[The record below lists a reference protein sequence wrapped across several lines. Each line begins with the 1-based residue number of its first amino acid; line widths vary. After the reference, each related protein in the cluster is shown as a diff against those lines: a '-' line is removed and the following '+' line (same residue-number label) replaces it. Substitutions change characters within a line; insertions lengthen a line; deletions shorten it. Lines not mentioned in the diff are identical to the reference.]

1 MIDPVGTAAPLSP
14 LTSPTS
20 PPPRDA
26 KLQQAVEQLEGV
38 FVQQLYKAM
47 RESIPQEEGIV
58 SGGAG
63 EEIFTALMDQHLAAE
78 TPKHWERGLADA
90 LYRQLSQQINP
101 TMPSDDAVTAA
112 SLPDPVRQPDR

>member
-1 MIDPVGTAAPLSP
+1 MIDPVASAGVPAPA
-14 LTSPTS
+14 
-20 PPPRDA
+20 PRDA
-26 KLQQAVEQLEGV
+26 KLQQAVMQLEGV

-63 EEIFTALMDQHLAAE
+63 EELFTALMDQHLAAE

-90 LYRQLSQQINP
+90 LYRQLSHQI
-101 TMPSDDAVTAA
+101 TTTSSSTDAALAA
-112 SLPDPVRQPDR
+112 SLPDPVRQPDL